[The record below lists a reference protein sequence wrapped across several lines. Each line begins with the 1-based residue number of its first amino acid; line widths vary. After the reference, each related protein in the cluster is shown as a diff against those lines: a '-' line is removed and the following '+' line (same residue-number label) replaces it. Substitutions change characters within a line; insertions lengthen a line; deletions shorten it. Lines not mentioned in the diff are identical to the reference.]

1 MPESDERDEQQQTT
15 GRLDDLSSSLNLNLS
30 FFLFHLVHLLFS
42 SQVIPQLG
50 QDGRKAAP
58 DLPSFLLKERI
69 VYLVRKID
77 FLFLALQAD
86 DADDLFSSSFLDLL
100 LFPPPPFPPGSK
112 KPSIYLS
119 SSILSPPLA
128 HRFNYQKQN
137 FEPNQQGMALV
148 PSVTELLVAEM
159 LYLQYDD
166 ATKPIYL
173 YINSAGVVGGKQGSR
188 LGYETEALS
197 IYDTMEHVKPPVRT
211 LCVGVAYGESALL
224 LAAGQRGSRAAL
236 PSASIMLRQPMQ
248 RYTQMQASD
257 VDIYRKEMRRTKDE
271 LFRLLGKHTGN
282 DIERIETDLN
292 R

>member
-1 MPESDERDEQQQTT
+1 MRIEIDLFFLSSFPFSL
-15 GRLDDLSSSLNLNLS
+15 GRSLVSQPTKTSSSSLVDRLPTLR
-30 FFLFHLVHLLFS
+30 FR
-42 SQVIPQLG
+42 LG
-50 QDGRKAAP
+50 G
-58 DLPSFLLKERI
+58 LLLKERRTEPPHFYI
-69 VYLVRKID
+69 QTLTQLAANID
-77 FLFLALQAD
+77 
-86 DADDLFSSSFLDLL
+86 
-100 LFPPPPFPPGSK
+100 K
-112 KPSIYLS
+112 KNRPR
-119 SSILSPPLA
+119 P
-128 HRFNYQKQN
+128 KKT
-137 FEPNQQGMALV
+137 QGMALV

-197 IYDTMEHVKPPVRT
+197 IYDTIEHVKPPVRT

-257 VDIYRKEMRRTKDE
+257 VDIYRKEMRKTKNE
-271 LFRLLGKHTGN
+271 LFRLLSKHTGN

>member
-1 MPESDERDEQQQTT
+1 
-15 GRLDDLSSSLNLNLS
+15 
-30 FFLFHLVHLLFS
+30 
-42 SQVIPQLG
+42 
-50 QDGRKAAP
+50 
-58 DLPSFLLKERI
+58 
-69 VYLVRKID
+69 
-77 FLFLALQAD
+77 
-86 DADDLFSSSFLDLL
+86 
-100 LFPPPPFPPGSK
+100 
-112 KPSIYLS
+112 
-119 SSILSPPLA
+119 
-128 HRFNYQKQN
+128 
-137 FEPNQQGMALV
+137 MALV

-271 LFRLLGKHTGN
+271 LFRLLAKHTGN
-282 DIERIETDLN
+282 DLVRIESDLN
-292 R
+292 WYVFFFFFLLFFLLFCALLCAFFAPLVANARDLFFFFWSSLIASRERKRERGKDRAKAEERVSLLSFK

>member
-1 MPESDERDEQQQTT
+1 
-15 GRLDDLSSSLNLNLS
+15 
-30 FFLFHLVHLLFS
+30 
-42 SQVIPQLG
+42 
-50 QDGRKAAP
+50 
-58 DLPSFLLKERI
+58 
-69 VYLVRKID
+69 
-77 FLFLALQAD
+77 
-86 DADDLFSSSFLDLL
+86 
-100 LFPPPPFPPGSK
+100 
-112 KPSIYLS
+112 
-119 SSILSPPLA
+119 
-128 HRFNYQKQN
+128 
-137 FEPNQQGMALV
+137 MALV

-271 LFRLLGKHTGN
+271 LFRLLAKHTGN
-282 DIERIETDLN
+282 DLERIETDLN